1 MVQGFEWDAKIVEA
15 ANANNLPVKE
25 ADVTKLEPKKLDQTY
40 ALHASPV
47 CTNVSVAN
55 ANASESQ
62 LDILSAEKVAEFITT
77 WNETKA
83 FSMENVM
90 PYRNTKS
97 FATICNALEKARY
110 KYRFF
115 NMPFA
120 NYGVPQTR
128 ERLILLAHKDYMPSI
143 PTPTHSKEPDNLFKS
158 KWIGW
163 YEAIEDLIDTLPES
177 QFAPWQLKRLGELD
191 WFGAGLLPSGN
202 ANSNTFPVRKRNEPS
217 QTQIAGGSNKAFLF
231 NIDTNQSP
239 KSNNE
244 PSHTVGASQ
253 WKHQPKAFIVD
264 GAAGS
269 YGTTVTIR
277 QEEEPVFTQ
286 TASMSHR
293 VARAW
298 LEQGRVVKM
307 IPRANARFQS
317 FPDSYILP
325 ENKTLAQK
333 IIGNAVPPL
342 GAYHFAK
349 ELQ

>member
-1 MVQGFEWDAKIVEA
+1 MIQGFEWDAEIVET
-15 ANANNLPVKE
+15 ANANGLPVKE
-25 ADVTKLEPKKLDQTY
+25 ADVTKLEPKKLNQTY

-55 ANASESQ
+55 SNASENDI
-62 LDILSAEKVAEFITT
+62 DILSAEKVAEFITA
-77 WNETKA
+77 WDETKA

-97 FATICNALEKARY
+97 FATICNALEKAKY

-143 PTPTHSKEPDNLFKS
+143 PTPTHSKEPDNLFKD

-177 QFAPWQLKRLGELD
+177 KFADWQLKRLEELD
-191 WFGAGLLPSGN
+191 WFGTGLFPSGN
-202 ANSNTFPVRKRNEPS
+202 VNANTFSDRKRDEPS
-217 QTQIAGGSNKAFLF
+217 QTQIAGGSNKAFLLSGE
-231 NIDTNQSP
+231 NASSARPLDTNEPMVTLRARNSSHHAFIFRSDNTSSQRP
-239 KSNNE
+239 YGKEEPAPTTTATEVLKSN
-244 PSHTVGASQ
+244 T
-253 WKHQPKAFIVD
+253 K
-264 GAAGS
+264 
-269 YGTTVTIR
+269 
-277 QEEEPVFTQ
+277 
-286 TASMSHR
+286 
-293 VARAW
+293 AW
-298 LEQGRVVKM
+298 LDQGRVVKM
-307 IPRANARFQS
+307 TPRANARFQS
-317 FPDSYILP
+317 FHDSYILP
-325 ENKTLAQK
+325 DNKTLAQK